1 METGVSVHCLLMF
14 MHKGKG
20 GMFIQAEN
28 EIVVNLSLQSE
39 EFRSADLGHLKGI
52 FYRLYLL
59 IQSNQENIPL
69 CVCGTKTI
77 FTLAISC
84 TCHISPVT
92 LTFSQNQKSPL
103 TLLYLGTFSLSPLLI
118 LPTMPVSF
126 SFISIL
132 NR

>member
-1 METGVSVHCLLMF
+1 
-14 MHKGKG
+14 
-20 GMFIQAEN
+20 MFIQAEN

-69 CVCGTKTI
+69 RVCGTKTI